1 MSLVMSILLAGLAA
15 LMAGGLGWA
24 LGARRGRA
32 AQIARAERAGQA
44 LKEESSREAAKL
56 AAAEAQA
63 RRDVSAVQA
72 EMLAR
77 IERLQAEHRAETEK
91 LAAHLTEAY
100 DELDRLRVR
109 GAATGQA
116 PDTGQGFPATMPLGD
131 L

>member
-1 MSLVMSILLAGLAA
+1 MSLALSIVVAGLAA
-15 LMAGGLGWA
+15 LFAAGAGWA
-24 LGARRGRA
+24 LGARRGGAVLRA
-32 AQIARAERAGQA
+32 RVERAELA
-44 LKEESSREAAKL
+44 LKDESSGAAAKL

-63 RRDVSAVQA
+63 RRGVAAVQA

-77 IERLQAEHRAETEK
+77 IERLQAEHRAESEK

-109 GAATGQA
+109 GGSAGQP